1 MISYWEAFFVFSSC
15 RTAFRRFVRPSVRLV
30 AVAVWGSGR
39 GGGCGRGRGGGGGRG
54 RGGGGGGGGWETFV
68 QKWSALD
75 GSPEKTLMW
84 TAEQVDQLARR
95 FEMAGDRTEVALL
108 YINQGL

>member
-1 MISYWEAFFVFSSC
+1 MQLGVHFILRHLQLTTVQLKYVEMSLLSWADLIHLMHSLLFGLLACLWCSTEFTYSS
-15 RTAFRRFVRPSVRLV
+15 AWP
-30 AVAVWGSGR
+30 
-39 GGGCGRGRGGGGGRG
+39 
-54 RGGGGGGGGWETFV
+54 
-68 QKWSALD
+68 ALD

-108 YINQGL
+108 DINQGW